1 MSTLVYHGG
10 TDAIPHPSCTIG
22 RERLD
27 FGQGFYLTELKQQA
41 ERWALFT
48 ASRRGQP
55 PLLNVYQLD
64 KQELLAQARCRVFT
78 AYDVEWL
85 DFIVLSRR
93 GLDPA
98 EPYDYIE
105 GGVADDRVIDTVNLY
120 MAGLIDAEGA
130 LQRLAQHRP
139 NNQICLRRQALT
151 DRFLHYVRTEP
162 VG

>member
-1 MSTLVYHGG
+1 MSVLVYHGG
-10 TDAIPHPSCTIG
+10 TDAIPQPSCSAG
-22 RERLD
+22 RDRLD
-27 FGQGFYLTELKQQA
+27 FGRGFYLTELRPQA

-48 ASRRGQP
+48 ARRRGKA
-55 PLLNVYQLD
+55 PLLNIYQLD

-78 AYDVEWL
+78 AYDGEWL

-93 GLDPA
+93 GLNPA

-120 MAGLIDAEGA
+120 MAGLLNADGA

-139 NNQICLRRQALT
+139 NNQICLRAQVLT
-151 DRFLHYVRTEP
+151 DRFLHYVCTKP